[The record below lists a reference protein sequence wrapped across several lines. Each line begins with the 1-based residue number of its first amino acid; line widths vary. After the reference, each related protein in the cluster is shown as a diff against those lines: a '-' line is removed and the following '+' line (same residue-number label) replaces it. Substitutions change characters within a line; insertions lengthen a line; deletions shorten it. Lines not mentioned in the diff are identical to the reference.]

1 MRSKPGRPAKTLK
14 PHLFHT
20 IEEGTSMKNQ
30 KTTFTLAPIAV
41 AILGLMAGASQ
52 AQEVKIG
59 GKFDAGYQFKHSA
72 TVNADKKDC
81 AGATSTAAAGTLDCG
96 RGTTTETQGDG
107 GASTSRITIDAKED
121 ISKSMSA
128 YVSFDLRFGNV
139 HEGKTGINNN
149 DKKVMGLRT
158 AVGSFAWGTYNITNL
173 AIADKP
179 YMTNVKDMEI
189 VKFGIS
195 KPTQSDLTN
204 RNTEYVSP
212 TLTLGKVNMLVK
224 GNYAFGDSRKS
235 GSSDD
240 QSTVASQGAG
250 DAWSLGYEFVWG
262 DVKAREI
269 TVSSVVV
276 RRTPS
281 SNTLQDGYMSWDT
294 GVTYQPYFLKGLKL
308 SASYFAAKGYNG
320 GADKAYQY
328 KNTNLVVSY
337 NYDKLWQVGVGV
349 SHAND
354 VGSNRNSGRGVM
366 LGGAYW
372 LSPSVYFYS
381 AAYKQDWERNE
392 SIANG
397 KYDGT
402 KTGFK
407 DSLKKIDETYY
418 RVGIVKEF

>member
-1 MRSKPGRPAKTLK
+1 
-14 PHLFHT
+14 
-20 IEEGTSMKNQ
+20 MKHQ
-30 KTTFTLAPIAV
+30 TFKLAPIAIAV
-41 AILGLMAGASQ
+41 FGLMAGAAQ
-52 AQEVKIG
+52 AQSEVKIG
-59 GKFDAGYQFKHSA
+59 GKLDTSYQFKHTAS
-72 TVNADKKDC
+72 VNADKKNC
-81 AGATSTAAAGTLDCG
+81 AGATTTDVAGTLDCG
-96 RGTTTETQGDG
+96 GYSTTATQGDG
-107 GASTSRITIDAKED
+107 GASTSRITIDAKEE
-121 ISKSMSA
+121 ISKTMSA
-128 YVSFDLRFGNV
+128 YVSLDLRFGNV

-158 AVGSFAWGTYNITNL
+158 AFGNFAWGTYNITNL

-179 YMTNVKDMEI
+179 YMTNIKDMEI

-212 TLTLGKVNMLVK
+212 TLTLGPVKMLVK
-224 GNYAFGDSRKS
+224 GNFAFGDSRKS

-250 DAWSLGYEFVWG
+250 DAWSLGYEFVLG
-262 DVKAREI
+262 DVKAKEV
-269 TVSSVVV
+269 TLSSVVV

-294 GVTYQPYFLKGLKL
+294 SVTYKPRFLSGLML
-308 SASYFAAKGYNG
+308 SSSYFAAKGYNG
-320 GADKAYQY
+320 GADQAYQY
-328 KNTNLVVSY
+328 KNTNFVVSY
-337 NYDKLWQVGVGV
+337 NYNKLWQVGVGI

-372 LSPSVYFYS
+372 ISPNLYLYS
-381 AAYKQDWERNE
+381 AAYKQDWERNQ

-402 KTGFK
+402 KAGFK
-407 DSLKKIDETYY
+407 DALKKVDENYY

>member
-1 MRSKPGRPAKTLK
+1 MMRSKPESPAKTLK
-14 PHLFHT
+14 QHLFHT

-30 KTTFTLAPIAV
+30 KTVFALAPIAV
-41 AILGLMAGASQ
+41 AVLSLMAGASQ

-59 GKFDAGYQFKHSA
+59 GKFDAGYQFKHTA
-72 TVNADKKDC
+72 NLDTM
-81 AGATSTAAAGTLDCG
+81 AGCPAGSDCG
-96 RGTTTETQGDG
+96 GSTTATLGDG
-107 GASTSRITIDAKED
+107 GASTSRITIGANEKIDAKTE
-121 ISKSMSA
+121 A
-128 YVSFDLRFGNV
+128 YVDFDLRFGNV
-139 HEGKTGINNN
+139 HEGKNTATTGGINSN
-149 DKKVMGLRT
+149 DKKIMGLRT
-158 AVGSFAWGTYNITNL
+158 AYGNFAWGTYNITNL

-179 YMTNVKDMEI
+179 YMTNIKDMEI

-212 TLTLGKVNMLVK
+212 TFTIGQANMLIK
-224 GNYAFGDSRKS
+224 GNYAFGDNRKA
-235 GSSDD
+235 GNNDTD
-240 QSTVASQGAG
+240 GTASG
-250 DAWSLGYEFVWG
+250 DAWSLGYELVWG
-262 DVKAREI
+262 DVKAKEI
-269 TVSSVVV
+269 TLSSVIV

-281 SNTLQDGYMSWDT
+281 GNTAEDGYLSWDT
-294 GVTYQPYFLKGLKL
+294 GITYKPRFLKGLKL
-308 SASYFAAKGYNG
+308 SSSYFASRGYANG
-320 GADKAYQY
+320 AANAYQY
-328 KNTNLVVSY
+328 KGTNFVVSY
-337 NYDKLWQVGVGV
+337 NYDKLWQVGVGI

-354 VGSNRNSGRGVM
+354 LGSNRNSGRGVM
-366 LGGAYW
+366 LGGAFW
-372 LSPSVYFYS
+372 LSPSVYLYS